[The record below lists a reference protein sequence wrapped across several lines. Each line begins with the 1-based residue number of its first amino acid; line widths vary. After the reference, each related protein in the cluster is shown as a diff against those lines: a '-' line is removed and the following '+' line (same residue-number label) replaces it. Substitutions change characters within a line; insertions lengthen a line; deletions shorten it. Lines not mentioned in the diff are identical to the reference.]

1 MAIRDMHPVAE
12 SFDDAVVIADSRR
25 RPEVFHVLFDRHYER
40 VRRYAWGRIG
50 AAGDD
55 VAAEV
60 FVIAFASRE
69 RYDLTRPDA
78 VPWLLGIA
86 TNLIRRHHREE
97 QRRLRLLAALGSER
111 PSAGGRDGVDPAVAA
126 AIGRLH
132 RRDREVLLLFAIGE
146 LSYTEIARALGIA
159 EGTVRSRLHRARR
172 ILKEVMS
179 G

>member
-1 MAIRDMHPVAE
+1 MAIRHMHQVMG
-12 SFDDAVVIADSRR
+12 SLDDAMVIADSRR
-25 RPEVFHVLFDRHYER
+25 RPETFHVLFDRHYER

-69 RYDLTRPDA
+69 RYDQTRPDA
-78 VPWLLGIA
+78 APWLLGIA
-86 TNLIRRHHREE
+86 TNLIRRQHRDE
-97 QRRLRLLAALGSER
+97 QRRLRLLAALGGER
-111 PSAGGRDGVDPAVAA
+111 PSEAGAEGVDPAVAA
-126 AIGRLH
+126 ALARLH
-132 RRDREVLLLFAIGE
+132 RRDRDVLLLFAIAE
-146 LSYTEIARALGIA
+146 LSYTEIAQALGIA

-179 G
+179 R